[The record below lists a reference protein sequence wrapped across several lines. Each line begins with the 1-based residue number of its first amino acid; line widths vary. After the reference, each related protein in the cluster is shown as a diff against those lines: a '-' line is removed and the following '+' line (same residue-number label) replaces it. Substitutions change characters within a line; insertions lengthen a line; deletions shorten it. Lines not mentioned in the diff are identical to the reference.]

1 MSPLVLLHF
10 TSMSPENIRRNKLI
24 WIGLLLTIA
33 AVLSQGLYFT
43 RLPGQHV
50 FPWLNL
56 ALAIVAVILL
66 TIGLLRAFRQP
77 DLYRGKIS
85 GSIST
90 LLAVVILIFTVTMF
104 VDVRNV
110 PASAG
115 APKVGQKA
123 PDFMLS
129 DIHGQNVSLSQSLS
143 SPEGGA
149 PPKATLRVF
158 YRGYWRAFC
167 T

>member
-10 TSMSPENIRRNKLI
+10 TSMSPQNIRRNKLI

-66 TIGLLRAFRQP
+66 TIGLLRAFRQA
-77 DLYRGKIS
+77 DLYRGQIAD
-85 GSIST
+85 SIST
-90 LLAVVILIFTVTMF
+90 ILAVVILIFTVTKF
-104 VDVRNV
+104 VDVRKV
-110 PASAG
+110 RVYAG
-115 APKVGQKA
+115 AR
-123 PDFMLS
+123 
-129 DIHGQNVSLSQSLS
+129 N
-143 SPEGGA
+143 
-149 PPKATLRVF
+149 
-158 YRGYWRAFC
+158 
-167 T
+167 